1 MSDKKKSTIKVS
13 VGDSYTPKST
23 EKSYQPTPVSKPGA
37 SYTPTSAGSEPTI
50 RPRPTPPG
58 KE

>member
-13 VGDSYTPKST
+13 VGDSYTP
-23 EKSYQPTPVSKPGA
+23 
-37 SYTPTSAGSEPTI
+37 TSAGSEPTN